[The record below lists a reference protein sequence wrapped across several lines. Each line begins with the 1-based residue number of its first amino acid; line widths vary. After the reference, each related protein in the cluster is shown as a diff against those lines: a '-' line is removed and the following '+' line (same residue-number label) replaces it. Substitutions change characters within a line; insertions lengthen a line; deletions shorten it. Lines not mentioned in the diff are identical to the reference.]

1 MRHITPAAGLIIAV
15 NATVFVLE
23 RIVAGS
29 VAGWA
34 GKYGVIPRV
43 LMHGEALEGSA
54 YIDPYMLTLVSAP
67 FLHAG
72 LGHLALNMVCL
83 AAIGPVVERQ
93 IGGWRFL
100 LVWVAACSG
109 GAMVH
114 AVTHASSMAPLIGA
128 SGGVAGL
135 VGVLLLSGPAGLAAG
150 CLWVAIQV
158 VELLVS
164 DATAYGPQVAWA
176 AHLGGF
182 GVGGG
187 VALLV
192 RWGLLGDGSGGRE
205 PERS

>member
-1 MRHITPAAGLIIAV
+1 MRHVTPVVGLIVAV

-23 RIVAGS
+23 RIVTGRG
-29 VAGWA
+29 AGWA
-34 GKYGVIPRV
+34 GRYGVIPLV
-43 LMHGEALEGSA
+43 LMHGEAMEGSA

-93 IGGWRFL
+93 IGWWRFL

-114 AVTHASSMAPLIGA
+114 AVLHASSMAPLIGA

-150 CLWVAIQV
+150 CLWVAIQM
-158 VELLVS
+158 VELLFS

-192 RWGLLGDGSGGRE
+192 RWGLLADASSGRE